1 MLSFFARTLIWFFQ
15 NRVSSISMPTYAGD
29 FARVSKYSLSL
40 MFDNVKFSL
49 LIGLK
54 SKKNV
59 LDSFRENLFALN

>member
-1 MLSFFARTLIWFFQ
+1 
-15 NRVSSISMPTYAGD
+15 MPTYAGD

-40 MFDNVKFSL
+40 MLDNVKFSL